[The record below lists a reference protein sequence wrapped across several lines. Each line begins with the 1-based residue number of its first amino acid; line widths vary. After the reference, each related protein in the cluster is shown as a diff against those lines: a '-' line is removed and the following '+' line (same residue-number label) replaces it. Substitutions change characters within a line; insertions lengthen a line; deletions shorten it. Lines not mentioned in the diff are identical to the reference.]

1 MFGSAKKKK
10 ENSITEGKH
19 KSPLDEL
26 NFLLDRLEGIIFHTK
41 LSYIKSILGYAEEK
55 PTPQRAVSLFGRKS
69 NASTSTPTKAS
80 PKKNDAASPNF
91 KTPEKRKEGD
101 AMFIPMTSDS
111 VQNTVEIIRRVAEL
125 VVFAESAAASQTDEK
140 KESEKYIA
148 VFDSFFE
155 RNGLA
160 LITDIL
166 TGASFDLRN
175 NTGEERVNVNA
186 DQSPKKNDMASIE
199 ELLQGLDMEEHKCL
213 LLPPLQ
219 IATQAIQSVSILV
232 QNVKRATSLFFILS
246 NNHITQLINA
256 PLEKYNIADRMKRGD
271 DGDQL
276 SPRRSGSAELAE
288 LSTHF
293 VTFLKSL
300 ALRMNVETL
309 QFFLTYPHDSAENPE
324 TTTAEISNKNSED
337 SAEQDTE
344 DKPLDEVEGN
354 VTPEEED
361 EVESEAQNIPYERI
375 RVEFPLYERAL
386 EFCSDHNDSFIRIT
400 AMNICLNTLRLSVV
414 GSEEDEGQNLDMS
427 GDSPDGVLHNARALP
442 IRERLAIAQFVC
454 SPRRVERLISPIF
467 TKLAQFWGI
476 MEEQYRELD
485 KIKGQRLPKPSD
497 DANADGQLKT
507 EKAKL
512 SAKRKKAEDS
522 FSDTAACVQD
532 ELLLLEDVLS
542 VGLSTLN
549 EQTIEM
555 MFATF
560 VYPLLLQPLLL
571 YFQRSTVPSNVL
583 YADPVFQSY
592 LGIGVA
598 DSSTKAGENTTISAP
613 AKSALFLLTAVF
625 QFLTN
630 RPLLKLLFTALF
642 HPLSPSSTGE
652 TTIHVDPEI
661 VRLGKD
667 GKVVLRVDP
676 LNDDSHEAKINRE
689 TYDFGISS
697 AKKRSSGKSRSIEN
711 SSDSCVFVL
720 SPALAEILR
729 FNGEDGALVA
739 KSRNNPYRTAI
750 FQCFGLSS
758 ELSDLS
764 PLAVFAVDA
773 AFSAIDGEF
782 VSEIVFGVD
791 VVTHAN
797 KHQSYGALSEKQ
809 IDRLDDRDIGGAGIG
824 VKSRFSL
831 GDDSGGDYV
840 TEVLGSFQ
848 KCLAKALPGAK
859 GTWKLDYKVAG
870 AHAVL
875 CAIQRNPVAQKKA
888 EEVFCTRY
896 REASAFLSTIPQSL
910 ERFEDSNL
918 RPSHDKT
925 NGEDDRRKTYQG
937 ILMNRIFRGDA
948 QSVALLDQLMRL
960 KSESSSSMFVPVA
973 SRGTYKMLCKQSC
986 QFPLLEPG
994 TFNAALQEAVES
1006 ACSWASMDAFCK
1018 ILESAERT
1026 NGASIRRAVA
1036 GGIAMKED
1044 SAIVSTYKLGLSYGP
1059 VSRSLEPPMFDEDTS
1074 SKSYIDAEPGSVV
1087 SLVGRT
1093 AFPCVCEVPP
1103 ACAPLFSPEGAKVV
1117 SQGITWQSLYLVV
1130 LGWNLVLA
1138 EPERKSSG
1146 NGRVVMVCRLENLDV
1161 GVDTG
1166 DFPQSAA
1173 ARRLIVSHDGQGETP
1188 PGLFMFESPPKRREE
1203 GVFVHLSKFRTTVD
1217 IWFENQKALDL
1228 AFVKVKR
1235 FVALAKAHRG
1245 HLLQD
1250 YLLQQAKEGA
1260 DVVQDKQQV
1269 TNERFAAQPRA
1280 SF

>member
-10 ENSITEGKH
+10 QNSITEGKH

-41 LSYIKSILGYAEEK
+41 LSYIKSLLGYAEEIA
-55 PTPQRAVSLFGRKS
+55 TPQRSSVNLFGRKS
-69 NASTSTPTKAS
+69 NSSTSTPTKAS
-80 PKKNDAASPNF
+80 LKKNDSASSPNF
-91 KTPEKRKEGD
+91 KTPEKTKDGD
-101 AMFIPMTSDS
+101 AMFIPMESDS
-111 VQNTVEIIRRVAEL
+111 VQNTVEIIRRVSEL
-125 VVFAESAAASQTDEK
+125 VVFAESAAASQTEEK
-140 KESEKYIA
+140 QESEKYIA

-166 TGASFDLRN
+166 TGASFDLR
-175 NTGEERVNVNA
+175 TIRDEERVNVDS
-186 DQSPKKNDMASIE
+186 DQSPKKNDLASIE
-199 ELLQGLDMEEHKCL
+199 ELLEGFDMDEHKYL
-213 LLPPLQ
+213 LLPPLP
-219 IATQAIQSVSILV
+219 IAIQAIQSVSILV

-256 PLEKYNIADRMKRGD
+256 PLEKYDIADRMKRDD
-271 DGDQL
+271 DGNQM
-276 SPRRSGSAELAE
+276 SPRRSGSQELAE
-288 LSTHF
+288 LSTNF
-293 VTFLKSL
+293 VNFLKSL
-300 ALRMNVETL
+300 ALRMNAETL
-309 QFFLTYPHDSAENPE
+309 QFFLTYPQDAAENPE
-324 TTTAEISNKNSED
+324 ATTLQESKNSED
-337 SAEQDTE
+337 STEQDAE
-344 DKPLDEVEGN
+344 DKPLDEMEG
-354 VTPEEED
+354 TTTQEEEED
-361 EVESEAQNIPYERI
+361 QVETEAQNIPYERI

-386 EFCSDHNDSFIRIT
+386 EFCSTHNDSFIRIT

-414 GSEEDEGQNLDMS
+414 GSEEDDGQNQDSSLE
-427 GDSPDGVLHNARALP
+427 SPDGVLHNARALP
-442 IRERLAIAQFVC
+442 MRERLAIAQFVC

-467 TKLAQFWGI
+467 TKLAQFWGV

-485 KIKGQRLPKPSD
+485 KIKVQRLPKPSD
-497 DANADGQLKT
+497 DANASGQLKT

-542 VGLSTLN
+542 VGLTTLN

-583 YADPVFQSY
+583 YADPVFLSY
-592 LGIGVA
+592 LGLGVA
-598 DSSTKAGENTTISAP
+598 DSSTEGGENSTISAP

-625 QFLTN
+625 QFVTN

-652 TTIHVDPEI
+652 TTIRVDPEI
-661 VRLGKD
+661 VCLDKD
-667 GKVVLRVDP
+667 RNIVLRVD
-676 LNDDSHEAKINRE
+676 LQNDDSQEAKINRE

-697 AKKRSSGKSRSIEN
+697 ATKRSSGKSRSIEN

-739 KSRNNPYRTAI
+739 KSRNNPYRKAI
-750 FQCFGLSS
+750 FQCFALSS

-764 PLAVFAVDA
+764 PLAVFPVDA
-773 AFSAIDGEF
+773 AFSALDGEF
-782 VSEIVFGVD
+782 VSDIVFGVD
-791 VVTHAN
+791 VVAHAK

-831 GDDSGGDYV
+831 GDDSDGDYV
-840 TEVLGSFQ
+840 TQVLSSFQ
-848 KCLAKALPGAK
+848 KCLAKARPGAK
-859 GTWKLDYKVAG
+859 GTWKLDYRVAA

-875 CAIQRNPVAQKKA
+875 CAIQRNPVAQKNAK
-888 EEVFCTRY
+888 EVFCTRY
-896 REASAFLSTIPQSL
+896 REASAFLASIPKGL
-910 ERFEDSNL
+910 ERFGDSNL
-918 RPSHDKT
+918 RPTYDKT
-925 NGEDDRRKTYQG
+925 NGEDDKRKAYQG

-948 QSVALLDQLMRL
+948 QSVALMDQLMRL

-973 SRGTYKMLCKQSC
+973 SRGSYKMLCKQSC

-1006 ACSWASMDAFCK
+1006 ARSWASMDAFCK

-1026 NGASIRRAVA
+1026 NGASIRRAVT
-1036 GGIAMKED
+1036 GGIAVKED
-1044 SAIVSTYKLGLSYGP
+1044 SGIVPTYRLNLSYGP
-1059 VSRSLEPPMFDEDTS
+1059 MSRSMEIPMFQEDTS
-1074 SKSYIDAEPGSVV
+1074 SKSYTDAEPGSVV

-1103 ACAPLFSPEGAKVV
+1103 ACAPLFSAEGAKVV

-1146 NGRVVMVCRLENLDV
+1146 NGRVVMVCRLENLSV

-1166 DFPQSAA
+1166 EFPQSTA
-1173 ARRLIVSHDGQGETP
+1173 ARRLIVSHDGQDETP
-1188 PGLFMFESPPKRREE
+1188 PGLFMFESPPTRREE
-1203 GVFVHLSKFRTTVD
+1203 GVFVHLSKFRTTLD

-1235 FVALAKAHRG
+1235 FIALAKAHRG
-1245 HLLQD
+1245 HLLQE

-1260 DVVQDKQQV
+1260 DMVQEK
-1269 TNERFAAQPRA
+1269 
-1280 SF
+1280 